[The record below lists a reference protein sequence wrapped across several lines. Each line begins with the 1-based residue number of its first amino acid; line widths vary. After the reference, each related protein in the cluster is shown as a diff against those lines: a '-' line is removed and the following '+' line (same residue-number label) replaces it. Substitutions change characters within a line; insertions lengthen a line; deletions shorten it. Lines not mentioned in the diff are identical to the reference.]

1 MEYTHPFMLVDG
13 DKEAMEFSRIP
24 GSYAAN
30 LIGNDVYLEGDLVE
44 LNAGTVRK
52 CTAAT
57 TAAVGQL
64 FLAGADYVQPFAF
77 DYYKDAGVP
86 LNVIPRRN
94 RFVFTY
100 RGNTAAGAGPL
111 PANHTFASG
120 DKQAVQARGR
130 VGIVFDPHAKCL
142 VAVTES
148 TAANQRGTLVGIFK
162 GDVGDDNV
170 QVIVQLDAG
179 GSGN

>member
-1 MEYTHPFMLVDG
+1 MDYTHPFMLVDG
-13 DKEAMEFSRIP
+13 DKEAMEFSMVP
-24 GSYAAN
+24 GSYDTT
-30 LIGNDVYLEGDLVE
+30 LTNDHIYLEGELVE
-44 LNAGTVRK
+44 LNSGKVRK
-52 CTAAT
+52 CTANAT
-57 TAAVGQL
+57 SAVGQL
-64 FLAGADYVQPFAF
+64 FIAGADWSQPFAKQYLL
-77 DYYKDAGVP
+77 DTGVP

-100 RGNTAAGAGPL
+100 RGNTNAGAGPE
-111 PANHTFASG
+111 PADHTFAAG
-120 DKQAVQARGR
+120 DLQAVQARGR
-130 VGIVFDPHAKCL
+130 VGLVFDAYAKCL

-148 TAANQRGTLVGIFK
+148 TAANQRATLVGVFK

>member
-30 LIGNDVYLEGDLVE
+30 LTGDDIYLEGDLVE

-52 CTAAT
+52 CTTT
-57 TAAVGQL
+57 TAANVGQL

-77 DYYKDAGVP
+77 DYYRDAGVP

-94 RFVFTY
+94 RFVMTY
-100 RGNTAAGAGPL
+100 RGSAAAGADYEFL
-111 PANHTFASG
+111 AA
-120 DKQAVQARGR
+120 DKQAVQARAR
-130 VGIVFDPHAKCL
+130 REIVFDTTEKCL
-142 VAVTES
+142 VVT
-148 TAANQRGTLVGIFK
+148 NGTSNARCTLLGIFK
-162 GDVGDDNV
+162 GDVGDNNV
-170 QVIVQLDAG
+170 QVIVQLDTG
-179 GSGN
+179 ESGN